1 MKLSEKNWARL
12 WVIVVLLTIVLPFW
26 LYSVH
31 KAERIWKI
39 QFDVFNSSNLCGR
52 ISYLDGTHGGVKFQ
66 LNGAAE
72 TYLFIPRM
80 TAMNGYVYFGR
91 FAETEDSVYK
101 PAFADTLI
109 LIKVITKKKYKFTFE
124 PPD

>member
-1 MKLSEKNWARL
+1 
-12 WVIVVLLTIVLPFW
+12 
-26 LYSVH
+26 
-31 KAERIWKI
+31 
-39 QFDVFNSSNLCGR
+39 
-52 ISYLDGTHGGVKFQ
+52 
-66 LNGAAE
+66 
-72 TYLFIPRM
+72 
-80 TAMNGYVYFGR
+80 MNGYVYFGR